1 MDNNTVLVIYVAV
14 MFGALY
20 FLFIA
25 PQRKQRKQMAEML
38 AALAPGD
45 EIVTAGGLYGRLV
58 SMDGDTVRLEI
69 ADGVVVKI
77 ARAAIAGRKTE
88 GSADE

>member
-88 GSADE
+88 DSTDE